1 MLGDEGTRGCDG
13 NPARAAASRKSVR
26 AKLPARTGFG
36 PNTGRSRTTTP
47 GISVACTIGESPPLE
62 LASADGGRLASDTA
76 VGAFA
81 YTGAFQGGRRRGR
94 MTAAPRRE
102 AGSG

>member
-13 NPARAAASRKSVR
+13 NPARAAASRKIVR

-47 GISVACTIGESPPLE
+47 GISVACRMGESPPLE

-81 YTGAFQGGRRRGR
+81 YAGFQ
-94 MTAAPRRE
+94 E
-102 AGSG
+102 AGGEEG